1 MVNTKLAPVIAALL
15 ALPLIS
21 LGSHPSLAWDRAPQC
36 VPFARALSS
45 IRLFGDAGRWWSAA
59 AGLYNRGAKPGAGA
73 ILSFRPDARM
83 PLGHIAVVTR
93 VIDAR
98 EIEVDHANWT
108 PGAIRRQV
116 LVVDVSAGNDWTA
129 VRVELGDGDRFGAQ
143 YATNGFIYGWP

>member
-1 MVNTKLAPVIAALL
+1 
-15 ALPLIS
+15 
-21 LGSHPSLAWDRAPQC
+21 
-36 VPFARALSS
+36 
-45 IRLFGDAGRWWSAA
+45 
-59 AGLYNRGAKPGAGA
+59 
-73 ILSFRPDARM
+73 M

-143 YATNGFIYGWP
+143 YATNGFIYGWPVELGPQIIHLAEALRTFAGDRSQGTDGTLPVVIGPEGVTADNLVTGALPVVIYGGRKPR

>member
-1 MVNTKLAPVIAALL
+1 
-15 ALPLIS
+15 
-21 LGSHPSLAWDRAPQC
+21 
-36 VPFARALSS
+36 
-45 IRLFGDAGRWWSAA
+45 
-59 AGLYNRGAKPGAGA
+59 
-73 ILSFRPDARM
+73 M

-116 LVVDVSAGNDWTA
+116 RVVDVSARNDWTA

-143 YATNGFIYGWP
+143 YATSGFIYGWPIELGPQVIHLAEALGTFARDSSQGTYGTLPVVVGPGGVTADNLVARALPVVIYGGHKPR